1 MGAFLNRILNG
12 PFLDYEC
19 FLSQTFFGV
28 FLTLWGY
35 FSQYLCVVI
44 FIQTVRGAI
53 FDHILY
59 VAIFSLTFCGATFYR
74 TCILPNYV

>member
-28 FLTLWGY
+28 FLALWGY

-44 FIQTVRGAI
+44 FSSNFRGA
-53 FDHILY
+53 FFGQILC
-59 VAIFSLTFCGATFYR
+59 VAIFSLTFCWLLFIEPVF
-74 TCILPNYV
+74 CQIM